1 MTADVT
7 VTDPKQ
13 FAEYR
18 RLSGAAFEAHGI
30 KPLAAVG
37 TTERLEG
44 REPGLIGGLVPINRD
59 GNISRQRDSFAKA
72 LSVVLETRSGPL
84 R

>member
-1 MTADVT
+1 MTAYIIADVT

-13 FAEYR
+13 FAEYH

-44 REPGLIGGLVPINRD
+44 RD
-59 GNISRQRDSFAKA
+59 RDSSSCC
-72 LSVVLETRSGPL
+72 LSIRWTPQGLSAPWMDWFR
-84 R
+84 